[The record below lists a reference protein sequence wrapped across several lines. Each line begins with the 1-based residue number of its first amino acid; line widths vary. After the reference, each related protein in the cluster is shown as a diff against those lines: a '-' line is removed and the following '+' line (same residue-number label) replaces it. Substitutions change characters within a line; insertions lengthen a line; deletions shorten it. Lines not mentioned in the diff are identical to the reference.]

1 MVSVIENGNDGWNI
15 KCIVTLVSNSTNN
28 IQVLTQNF
36 DMNRWIDG
44 DGDASHRQ
52 IDLTLPCIT
61 ALNCNIMH

>member
-1 MVSVIENGNDGWNI
+1 M
-15 KCIVTLVSNSTNN
+15 TLVSNSTNN

-36 DMNRWIDG
+36 DVNRWIDG

>member
-15 KCIVTLVSNSTNN
+15 ECIVALLSNSTNN

-36 DMNRWIDG
+36 DVNRWIDG

-52 IDLTLPCIT
+52 FDLTLPGIT